1 MPKNREMVEK
11 LFKVTLSAPER
22 KPSRR
27 STNIVIQREEV
38 IPPWLMEDEP
48 QTQAESTSEAEIET
62 ALWQERDYPTLTHI
76 RLKATS
82 YQLGV
87 NIFFGLPVK
96 RRGK

>member
-11 LFKVTLSAPER
+11 QFKVTLSAPER

-48 QTQAESTSEAEIET
+48 QTQAEFTSEAEIET
-62 ALWQERDYPTLTHI
+62 ALWQEREYPTLTHI
-76 RLKATS
+76 SWKATS

>member
-1 MPKNREMVEK
+1 MVEK

-27 STNIVIQREEV
+27 STNIVIQREEF
-38 IPPWLMEDEP
+38 IPPWLMDEEEQ
-48 QTQAESTSEAEIET
+48 QTQTESTSEAEIET
-62 ALWQERDYPTLTHI
+62 ALWQEREYPTLTHFSW
-76 RLKATS
+76 KATS